1 MFIHVSS
8 NIVAS
13 IIAIIV
19 IAGMALGSLLIK
31 RLTYDAESLKQHWI
45 AFKKNIESGGSL
57 EDYNELD
64 TNQLLYY
71 LITLGLGNNELKNIE
86 KTFSEGYN
94 EFVWFYPVHSGSGF
108 HVEHFSSMI
117 ETCTTV
123 SSGYGGDGGFS
134 GGGGG
139 GGAGGGG
146 GGSAG

>member
-1 MFIHVSS
+1 MVKKNNWIEKISFSENRRYYLLFLGLIIIMFNNVSY

-19 IAGMALGSLLIK
+19 IVGMALGSLLIK

-45 AFKKNIESGGSL
+45 IFKKNIESGGSL

-86 KTFSEGYN
+86 KTTFSPKFIPCSRELI
-94 EFVWFYPVHSGSGF
+94 PS
-108 HVEHFSSMI
+108 VEKL
-117 ETCTTV
+117 
-123 SSGYGGDGGFS
+123 
-134 GGGGG
+134 
-139 GGAGGGG
+139 
-146 GGSAG
+146 